1 MGNSKLTNLELI
13 LLLIFI
19 WPIGL
24 LLMWKHN
31 IWSKNTRTLVTIFCV
46 VPFLL
51 LSLAAYSVTDY
62 KTYDEKSIEKALIE
76 MDEMDDEEIPLLEQV
91 VPPPATPKVIEIVED
106 EE

>member
-1 MGNSKLTNLELI
+1 MRNSKLTNLELI

-24 LLMWKHN
+24 FLMWKHN

-51 LSLAAYSVTDY
+51 LSLAAYSVTNY
-62 KTYDEKSIEKALIE
+62 KTYDEKSTDIGLIE
-76 MDEMDDEEIPLLEQV
+76 MDEMDDEEIPLLDQV
-91 VPPPATPKVIEIVED
+91 VPPTAPPEVIKIVED

>member
-1 MGNSKLTNLELI
+1 MGTSKLTNLELI

-19 WPIGL
+19 SPIGL

-51 LSLAAYSVTDY
+51 LSLAVYSGINWKV
-62 KTYDEKSIEKALIE
+62 YDKSDIDIGLLK
-76 MDEMDDEEIPLLEQV
+76 MDELDDEEIPLLEQV
-91 VPPPATPKVIEIVED
+91 VPPPAPPEVIEIVED